1 MHFIPSQSSSF
12 RTRLAG
18 KMGLCL
24 LVLAVACGKKD
35 EQKQG
40 AQQAPAAPKEY
51 PVITVAAQP
60 TDVYTD
66 YPATMQ
72 GQQNVEIRPKID
84 GYIDHIYVD
93 EGALVRKGQVLFRI
107 SAPQYEQE
115 VRTAQASIK
124 IAQADVNAAQ
134 MQVNKV
140 KPLVEKDIIS
150 HYELESAE
158 YTLQSR
164 QAALAQ
170 AKATLA
176 NANTNLSYTK
186 VVSPVDGVIGLLP
199 LKLGSLVS
207 PTTTTPLTTVANTG
221 NVYAYFSLNEKQLLD
236 FFRDVKGNTLQ
247 QRLATLP
254 GVSLVLADGTVYSH
268 KGRVETASGLISTET
283 GSANFRATFP
293 NPEGFLRSGSTGQVR
308 VSSHIE
314 NALLIPQKATY
325 ELQGKRLVY
334 QVVEGNKV
342 KSVEIQVR
350 PTTDGKSFIVQQG
363 LKAGDRVVTDGITA
377 LRDDVEIKPAA
388 PQADSTATAADT
400 TRK

>member
-1 MHFIPSQSSSF
+1 
-12 RTRLAG
+12 
-18 KMGLCL
+18 MGLCL

-254 GVSLVLADGTVYSH
+254 AVSLVLADGTVYSH

-308 VSSHIE
+308 VSSHID

-350 PTTDGKSFIVQQG
+350 PTTDGQSFIVQQG
-363 LKAGDRVVTDGITA
+363 LKAGDRVVTEGITA

>member
-1 MHFIPSQSSSF
+1 
-12 RTRLAG
+12 
-18 KMGLCL
+18 MGLCL

-254 GVSLVLADGTVYSH
+254 AVSLVLADGTVYSH

-308 VSSHIE
+308 VSSHID

-350 PTTDGKSFIVQQG
+350 PTTDGQSFIVQQG

>member
-1 MHFIPSQSSSF
+1 
-12 RTRLAG
+12 
-18 KMGLCL
+18 MGLCL

-308 VSSHIE
+308 VSSHID

>member
-1 MHFIPSQSSSF
+1 
-12 RTRLAG
+12 
-18 KMGLCL
+18 MGLCL

-254 GVSLVLADGTVYSH
+254 AVSLVLADGTVYSH

-293 NPEGFLRSGSTGQVR
+293 NPEGSCGVGVR
-308 VSSHIE
+308 VRCGF
-314 NALLIPQKATY
+314 LPTLIT
-325 ELQGKRLVY
+325 LC
-334 QVVEGNKV
+334 
-342 KSVEIQVR
+342 
-350 PTTDGKSFIVQQG
+350 
-363 LKAGDRVVTDGITA
+363 
-377 LRDDVEIKPAA
+377 
-388 PQADSTATAADT
+388 
-400 TRK
+400 

>member
-254 GVSLVLADGTVYSH
+254 AVSLVLADGTVYSH

-308 VSSHIE
+308 VSSHID

-350 PTTDGKSFIVQQG
+350 PTTDGQSFIVQQG